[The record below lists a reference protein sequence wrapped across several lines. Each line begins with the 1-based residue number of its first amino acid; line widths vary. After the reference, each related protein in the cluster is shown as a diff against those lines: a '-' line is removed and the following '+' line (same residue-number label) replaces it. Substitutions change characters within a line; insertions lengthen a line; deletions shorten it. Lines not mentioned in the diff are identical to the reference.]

1 MEWKII
7 IQKCLNGDNGAWEML
22 VRKYSRRIFNL
33 AYQFSG
39 IYEEAE
45 DITQEIFLKL
55 YKCLNQYNFEI
66 NFEAW
71 LIRLAK
77 NYCIDYY
84 RKTKKEKLRRIDF
97 DKLKYI
103 ETNSLNP
110 ENNFL
115 LKEKLRV
122 VFEGLQSL
130 NPDVRMAVILRDI
143 HGMSYEE
150 IAQIMELPLGTVKSR
165 INRGRIQ
172 LAKNLKRKT
181 KK

>member
-1 MEWKII
+1 
-7 IQKCLNGDNGAWEML
+7 ML
-22 VRKYSRRIFNL
+22 QRRI
-33 AYQFSG
+33 
-39 IYEEAE
+39 
-45 DITQEIFLKL
+45 
-55 YKCLNQYNFEI
+55 
-66 NFEAW
+66 
-71 LIRLAK
+71 
-77 NYCIDYY
+77 

-97 DKLKYI
+97 DRLKYI